1 MNRFWGFLNNRKRV
15 IGGLLVVLFLIL
27 GTTLIN
33 LLQNKGIEA
42 SGSSSLTIEEG
53 QGALKFDGIDDYVD
67 VYPDFVMGEYG
78 EWSFSM
84 WVYSNNYVTRQT
96 LLSRRYPCNNNYHF
110 NIYIQNRRIYLGYR
124 SNLES
129 ASASTYSDAVLEDGQ
144 WYHMVWIRKWGE
156 ASTKLYLNGQLMSI
170 VGDSSLKGTTSG
182 SSLPIIMG
190 SQWSVDVC
198 YVEPLLP
205 GELRYFF
212 NGSISGVHLYNR
224 LLSEDEVMS
233 LYRGEQLIAGPFVG
247 WDMEDRLGEIVDDV
261 STHGYDGTIHGA
273 EWSSRWRGQMS
284 GLVAQSS
291 GLTINSGQVQGEI
304 TSPIYDLSLAG
315 VSGGSQ
321 IIWEAE
327 TPLGKALE
335 FDGNGYV
342 EVAEDSSLGP
352 SQITIST
359 WIKFPSSALGTQ
371 LRFIGKHETGFKGY
385 EAAKGANNRIQWW
398 PANGSDWNL
407 LESNSTLLPDR
418 WYHIVLISH
427 PDYRKIYIDGTEDI
441 SAGGIGDIV
450 PSPNRNLIIGGSSSK
465 GYLWNGHIDDV
476 RIYNYALDEGEIQEI
491 MSGEA
496 TGAESGL
503 MGYWKFNES
512 SGSTAFDSSGNGN
525 NGTIFEATRVN
536 SIQSSVQVE
545 TNLSLNG
552 GSTWQG
558 WQSVTNGETI
568 PGAVSGANL
577 SNARLQ
583 TRQVLTTEKEGVN
596 PVLGSLTMQ
605 IWGFGDPN
613 VNGWAWSENIGW
625 ISFSN
630 VAAGTEVPYGLHI
643 NPETMKLSGYIWS
656 ENIGWITFHRSV
668 AGDPPSGN
676 PCSEDPDCM
685 AVLDPETFEI
695 SGWARALNYG
705 DGWTGWI
712 SLAGTAS
719 DSSPYGVSIDPDSG
733 IFDGWAWGSGLI
745 GWISFNSDNE
755 VPGTPEYYVYT
766 TMDIGP
772 KVDNLSHTWNY
783 CLDTLHPILDWGV
796 SKDSYGYFIEIYQD
810 AGLSQLIYQYESGI
824 TGATS
829 HIPSYDAG
837 TCHPGD
843 DGYQN
848 TGICNLEYGSN
859 QYWWRIKARSA
870 GDLYGAWSEPA
881 AFIVENNHHWP
892 EPDYIY
898 DPDPVRAKQVSQFID
913 QSQPYGE
920 SEIESWYWTVDGIEG
935 IDYNFVSAQR
945 IPIVEGLAMH
955 LDASMISGLED
966 GEKISQWDDMS
977 GRGNHATNSDPATQP
992 IFKEDPVSKKP
1003 MVGFAQNIDRS
1014 DPRHLDSV
1022 LSSNHDP
1029 NEGPSVFAV
1038 VLIPDNIPDGTR
1050 VGNVWGSYPTAPNYN
1065 LELHALGKTRWYW
1078 NQGEKDVYGSTD
1090 IRMGELAVIS
1100 YHRDAVNGKLQTYI
1114 NGVLDLD
1121 HDGAGTNTIYGQNWR
1136 LGRDYRSGNGIALIG
1151 NIAEFIVY
1159 ERSLPSDERE
1169 AVEQYLMDK
1178 WLTEGD
1184 LEETGPESRNPYIMF
1199 RLEGEYDVTLEVTDS
1214 SGYGPCAITKRINV
1228 EEAADLEWREVS
1240 PTDE

>member
-1 MNRFWGFLNNRKRV
+1 MNRFWRFLNNQKRV

-53 QGALKFDGIDDYVD
+53 QGALKFDGIDDYVEAPHDISYKTPSVSVAFWAKLENKGSRHCLITTWLGYTTEVLADGTFKWGLNGLSGQYFGTHKINWDEWVFLVGTFDDTTKQQCIYINGTLSECQSPTGNINYGVSPLYFSGPWSRTKGLIND
-67 VYPDFVMGEYG
+67 VRIYSYALSLSEVEELYNGQYTNDGGLVGQ
-78 EWSFSM
+78 WSINEREGGT
-84 WVYSNNYVTRQT
+84 VYD
-96 LLSRRYPCNNNYHF
+96 LSGNNN
-110 NIYIQNRRIYLGYR
+110 N
-124 SNLES
+124 
-129 ASASTYSDAVLEDGQ
+129 
-144 WYHMVWIRKWGE
+144 
-156 ASTKLYLNGQLMSI
+156 
-170 VGDSSLKGTTSG
+170 
-182 SSLPIIMG
+182 
-190 SQWSVDVC
+190 
-198 YVEPLLP
+198 
-205 GELRYFF
+205 
-212 NGSISGVHLYNR
+212 
-224 LLSEDEVMS
+224 
-233 LYRGEQLIAGPFVG
+233 
-247 WDMEDRLGEIVDDV
+247 
-261 STHGYDGTIHGA
+261 GTIHGA
-273 EWSSRWRGQMS
+273 EWSSRWRGQMN

-291 GLTINSGQVQGEI
+291 GLTIASEQVQGEI
-304 TSPIYDLSLAG
+304 TSPIYDLSSAG

-335 FDGNGYV
+335 FNGVSDYV
-342 EVAEDSSLGP
+342 IGSSNLGISGDAE
-352 SQITIST
+352 ITMST
-359 WIKFPSSALGTQ
+359 WIYWDDDSWSTNYPSAVGNDSTGTSNKGLSMTFQSGRPAIDFWNNRWHADNALGVKMWYHVAVTKTPG
-371 LRFIGKHETGFKGY
+371 LIGSTSKIYVNGVEVSGKVEGLNTTPDIIDAPPVVGRLDETRWFKG
-385 EAAKGANNRIQWW
+385 K
-398 PANGSDWNL
+398 
-407 LESNSTLLPDR
+407 
-418 WYHIVLISH
+418 
-427 PDYRKIYIDGTEDI
+427 
-441 SAGGIGDIV
+441 
-450 PSPNRNLIIGGSSSK
+450 
-465 GYLWNGHIDDV
+465 IDDV
-476 RIYNYALDEGEIQEI
+476 RIYNRALSEEEIQEI
-491 MSGEA
+491 MNKETTGE
-496 TGAESGL
+496 EDDL
-503 MGYWKFNES
+503 VGYWKFNES
-512 SGSTAFDSSGNGN
+512 SGDTAFDSSGNGN
-525 NGTIFEATRVN
+525 HGTIFGADRVN
-536 SIQSSVQVE
+536 SIQSKIEVE

-568 PGAVSGANL
+568 PGVISGANL
-577 SNARLQ
+577 GDARLQ
-583 TRQVLTTEKEGVN
+583 TRQTLATEQEGVN
-596 PVLGSLTMQ
+596 SVLGSLTMQ

-810 AGLSQLIYQYESGI
+810 AGLSQLIYQYESGT

-1136 LGRDYRSGNGIALIG
+1136 LGRDYRSGSGIALIG

>member
-1 MNRFWGFLNNRKRV
+1 MNRFWRFLNNRKRV

-110 NIYIQNRRIYLGYR
+110 NIYVQNRRIYLGYR

-129 ASASTYSDAVLEDGQ
+129 ASALTYSDAVLEDGQ

-190 SQWSVDVC
+190 SQWSADVC

-205 GELRYFF
+205 EELRYFF

-233 LYRGEQLIAGPFVG
+233 LYRGEQLITGPFVG
-247 WDMEDRLGEIVDDV
+247 WDMEDRSGEIVDDV

-291 GLTINSGQVQGEI
+291 GLTITSGQVQGEI

-719 DSSPYGVSIDPDSG
+719 DSSSYGVSIDPDSG

-745 GWISFNSDNE
+745 GWISFNSNNE
-755 VPGTPEYYVYT
+755 TPGTPEYYVYT

-772 KVDNLSHTWNY
+772 KVDNLNHTWNY

-810 AGLSQLIYQYESGI
+810 AELSQLVYQYESGV

-870 GDLYGAWSEPA
+870 GDLYGAWSDPA
-881 AFIVENNHHWP
+881 AFIIENNHHWP

-913 QSQPYGE
+913 QSQSYGE
-920 SEIESWYWTVDGIEG
+920 SEIESWYWIVDGTEG
-935 IDYNFVSAQR
+935 VDYNFVSAQQ
-945 IPIVEGLAMH
+945 IPIVEGLSLH
-955 LDASMISGLED
+955 LDAGTVLGLED
-966 GEKISQWDDMS
+966 GDKVGIWEDLSGQGNDAVQETEILKPTYKKDIINGRPGIRFSGSHFLNLGQPASLDFDPRADEWTIFTVNRMEGSNVGYFIAKSWGSSANAQIGLWAESTSSFNVTAGGVSLKGSKAHDGTPVMQTGQNFNDNGTFRIKQWIDGLSNPTGLGVS
-977 GRGNHATNSDPATQP
+977 GSATN
-992 IFKEDPVSKKP
+992 
-1003 MVGFAQNIDRS
+1003 
-1014 DPRHLDSV
+1014 
-1022 LSSNHDP
+1022 
-1029 NEGPSVFAV
+1029 
-1038 VLIPDNIPDGTR
+1038 
-1050 VGNVWGSYPTAPNYN
+1050 NV
-1065 LELHALGKTRWYW
+1065 
-1078 NQGEKDVYGSTD
+1078 D
-1090 IRMGELAVIS
+1090 I
-1100 YHRDAVNGKLQTYI
+1100 
-1114 NGVLDLD
+1114 
-1121 HDGAGTNTIYGQNWR
+1121 
-1136 LGRDYRSGNGIALIG
+1136 LIG
-1151 NIAEFIVY
+1151 ARRALSDNTGGAYYLTGDLAEIIIY
-1159 ERSLPSDERE
+1159 NRALPEEERE
-1169 AVEQYLMDK
+1169 SVELYLRAK
-1178 WLTEGD
+1178 WFTEEGQQS
-1184 LEETGPESRNPYIMF
+1184 GPESQNPYIIF